1 MLKPTSL
8 KTGNKVIIV
17 ATARKINSNNINLAI
32 KLIES
37 WGLIVELGKNLFKEE
52 NQFAGND
59 VDRIS
64 DFQEA
69 IDNDEIKA
77 IFCARGGYGTVRII
91 DNLNFDKFK
100 TNPKWI
106 IGYSDI
112 TVLHNHLNNMNITTL
127 HATMPINFPTDL
139 KDNIALQTMKS
150 ILFGEK
156 IKYEIDNHCLNRN
169 GTAEGIVVGGN
180 LSVIYSLMGSNSQ
193 LDTINKILFIE
204 DIDEYLYHIDR
215 MMLCLK
221 RAGMLKNLKALLVGA
236 FTDMKDNTI
245 PFGKTAEEII
255 YEAVAEYDY
264 PICFNFPAGHIE
276 ENKAI
281 LYGNTYKIEV
291 NKEFSLFENS

>member
-17 ATARKINSNNINLAI
+17 ATARKINLNNINLAI

-64 DFQEA
+64 DFQDA

-77 IFCARGGYGTVRII
+77 VFCARGGYGTVRII

-112 TVLHNHLNNMNITTL
+112 TVLHNHLNNMNIATL
-127 HATMPINFPTDL
+127 HATMPINFPADL
-139 KDNIALQTMKS
+139 KENIALQTMKS

-156 IKYEIDNHCLNRN
+156 IKYEIENHCLNRY

-193 LDTINKILFIE
+193 LDTNNRILFIE

-245 PFGKTAEEII
+245 HFGKTAEKII

-281 LYGNTYKIEV
+281 LFGNTYKIEV

>member
-59 VDRIS
+59 IDRIS
-64 DFQEA
+64 DFQDA

-91 DNLNFDKFK
+91 DSLNFDKFK

-112 TVLHNHLNNMNITTL
+112 TVLHNHLNNMNIATM
-127 HATMPINFPTDL
+127 HATMPINFPADL
-139 KDNIALQTMKS
+139 KENIALQTMKS

-156 IKYEIDNHCLNRN
+156 TKYEIDNHCLNRY

-193 LDTINKILFIE
+193 LDTNNRILFIE

-281 LYGNTYKIEV
+281 LFGNTYKIEV
-291 NKEFSLFENS
+291 NKEFSLFGNS

>member
-59 VDRIS
+59 IDRIS
-64 DFQEA
+64 DFQDA

-112 TVLHNHLNNMNITTL
+112 TVLHNHLNNMNIATL
-127 HATMPINFPTDL
+127 HATMPINFPADL
-139 KDNIALQTMKS
+139 KENIALQTMKS

-193 LDTINKILFIE
+193 LDTNNRILFIE

-281 LYGNTYKIEV
+281 LFGNTYKIEV
-291 NKEFSLFENS
+291 NKELSIFENS